1 MKEAEKKPD
10 PKDPNFIPPLVGSEA
25 TRALAEV
32 FYDPPESADTLYR
45 VPALNVA
52 FAVSSALLFAVTVW
66 SIWQDHSR
74 DWKNYNAEWRATQ
87 TDDYRQKISEENLR
101 LQKEQF
107 ATKEAELATLQAAL
121 DSNSQFEKAADQAVL
136 AETAAGLA
144 ETDARFFKSELDAER
159 FVFEENRKHVLDGP
173 LKDTAEGRAK
183 LAAIEKE
190 FEANWVQR
198 YEDLLRIA
206 EEKLTRAK
214 ELRNKA
220 DEIAK
225 ERNARKKEIATLI
238 RARDQL
244 AGNLRNVESSAA
256 NVLRNAP
263 LIPPYGPTNVIEKV
277 VLNDLTEPM
286 NFLDVPRVDR
296 CKTCHINIDST
307 DPALAE
313 FTDERMVHGGRLF
326 RSHPRIDL
334 YVGSASPHPYEQF
347 GCTICHYGDGHS
359 TSFEFAAHTPRDDA
373 QKREWEKKYH
383 WHKLHH
389 QDFPMLPMGYIS
401 STCAKCHPEQDRIEG
416 AEKYNAGRE
425 MAEEYGCFA
434 CHKIEG
440 FEKYRKV
447 GPNLQ
452 RIANK
457 VDRGF
462 LYRWVKDPHGFR
474 PTTKMPKF
482 FDLSNSSGTFNIV
495 NNEGILEPHDFR
507 LRNEVEAL
515 SIAAYIEKASRSRP
529 VSELYRNPVQQGHA
543 ARGKEIFLNV
553 GCRGCHSVVR
563 EGWIQND
570 HGPDLGAIGSKL
582 KPEWLADW
590 IVDPQKHD
598 PQSRMPRL
606 RIETEENGPQKLADL
621 VAYLMTLRD
630 ADFEARPVP
639 AVDAG
644 RERILREIAFDY
656 YRRTNTRAESQKW
669 VASRAVPDLLP
680 YVGEKLIGRYGC
692 FGCHL
697 GISDEFDKMAP
708 IGTELSTHGSKE
720 IDRLDF
726 AKWGHQASGEYAI
739 PKSRAGWFTHKL
751 TNPRIFD
758 VIPKQVRRL
767 DGSRGYEATES
778 VLQKTPEEL
787 LKMPYFSFRTV
798 ADPRD
803 LSDPVQAEKFRLARA
818 ARIDAVVTFLLSRVD
833 DKDRIPL
840 HKKRRLNAEEQ
851 ALEEGRNLIR
861 YLNCQ
866 GCHRLGVDPQTLP
879 LKDLPTYSFDVSDEE
894 KVRNEVEGETWL
906 AEDLTLGTMTIPA
919 GTFLNTELRD
929 ANEPANED
937 LFSVRM
943 LAHRWWEATNKPER
957 ERVLKVL
964 GYQEGRMRRY
974 FGDSA
979 EARPRAAP
987 ILRKEGDRVH
997 GEWLFKFLRNVK
1009 PLRLQLDLRM
1019 PSFSITPEQTAAIV
1033 RWFKLTAGAPYPALN
1048 LTRQEAET
1056 LQPWWRVGRDVPLP
1070 PLIDLKPAQIAALK
1084 KWSAKDGR
1092 PLYPHE
1098 EFAAHNL
1105 NEEGVRIAKVGRE
1118 MFQVTTPDDKP
1129 GTVRLQCNTCHPAG
1143 DKKPTVQDQNSWG
1156 PDLGLARERLRPDW
1170 IERWLLDPAS
1180 YMPGTKMPNNFFLPS
1195 ADDDP
1200 DTPRSEKF
1208 LRPNFQDEIQAILQ
1222 YLMHMRQIDAAA
1234 APAR

>member
-1 MKEAEKKPD
+1 MSEAEKKTD

-25 TRALAEV
+25 TKALAAM
-32 FYDPPESADTLYR
+32 FYDPPESAETLYR

-52 FAVSSALLFAVTVW
+52 FAVTSAILFAVTVW

-74 DWKNYNAEWRATQ
+74 DWKNFNAEWRAAQ
-87 TDDYRQKISEENLR
+87 TDDYRQKMGEEDQR
-101 LQKEQF
+101 LQKEQ
-107 ATKEAELATLQAAL
+107 
-121 DSNSQFEKAADQAVL
+121 L
-136 AETAAGLA
+136 AEKQAEMERLGVALEAMPNFETADAEAARAETVWGLA
-144 ETDARFFKSELDAER
+144 EIDAKFFKSDLDAER
-159 FVFEENRKHVLDGP
+159 FVFEEKRKHVLDGP
-173 LKDTAEGRAK
+173 LKDTPQGRAE
-183 LAAIEKE
+183 LTAIEDAFEKE
-190 FEANWVQR
+190 WVR
-198 YEDLLRIA
+198 KYEELLNAAEVKKTTAQDLRM
-206 EEKLTRAK
+206 
-214 ELRNKA
+214 KA
-220 DEIAK
+220 DDL
-225 ERNARKKEIATLI
+225 ARTRDDLQKEIAVLT
-238 RARDQL
+238 RGRNQL
-244 AGNLRNVESSAA
+244 AASLRNVEPSAA
-256 NVLRNAP
+256 NVFRNAP

-296 CKTCHINIDST
+296 CKTCHVNIDSP
-307 DPALAE
+307 DSSLAE
-313 FTDERMVHGGRLF
+313 FTDERMAHGGRLF

-359 TSFEFAAHTPRDDA
+359 TSFEFAAHTPRDEE
-373 QKREWEKKYH
+373 QKHEWEKKYH

-389 QDFPMLPMGYIS
+389 QDFPMLPMGSIS

-416 AEKYNAGRE
+416 AGTYNAGRE
-425 MAEEYGCFA
+425 LVEDYGCYA

-440 FEKYRKV
+440 FEKFRKV

-457 VDRGF
+457 VDGTF

-474 PTTKMPKF
+474 PTTKMPNF

-495 NNEGILEPHDFR
+495 SSERKLEPHDFR
-507 LRNEVEAL
+507 VRNEVEAL
-515 SIAAYIEKASRSRP
+515 SIAAYVQKSSRP
-529 VSELYRNPVQQGHA
+529 RAPAELYQNPVKQGDA
-543 ARGKEIFLNV
+543 ARGKDLFFKV
-553 GCRGCHSVVR
+553 GCLGCHSVVR

-570 HGPDLGAIGSKL
+570 HGPDLSAIGSKL
-582 KPEWLADW
+582 KPDWLADW
-590 IVDPQKHD
+590 IVNPQKHD

-621 VAYLMTLRD
+621 IAYLMTLRD
-630 ADFEARPVP
+630 PDFEARAVP
-639 AVDAG
+639 AVDPA
-644 RERILREIAFDY
+644 REKVLREIAFDY
-656 YRRTNTRAESQKW
+656 HRRTETRADAEKW
-669 VASRAVPDLLP
+669 VASRTVPDLLA

-726 AKWGHQASGEYAI
+726 AKWGHQARGEYAI
-739 PKSRAGWFTHKL
+739 PKTRAGWFAQKL
-751 TNPRIFD
+751 TDPRIYD
-758 VIPKQVRRL
+758 VIPKEVRRS
-767 DGSRGYEATES
+767 DGSTGYEATDS
-778 VLQKTPEEL
+778 ILQKTPEEL
-787 LKMPYFSFRTV
+787 LKMPLFSFRTV

-818 ARIDAVVTFLLSRVD
+818 ERIDQVVTFLLSRVD
-833 DKDRIPL
+833 DKERIPL

-851 ALEEGRNLIR
+851 AIEEGRNLIR

-866 GCHRLGVDPQTLP
+866 GCHRLGVDPRTLP
-879 LKDLPTYSFDVSDEE
+879 LRDLPTYSFDVSDEE
-894 KVRNEVEGETWL
+894 KVRNHVEGETWL
-906 AEDLTLGTMTIPA
+906 AEDITLGKMTIPA
-919 GTFLNTELRD
+919 GTFLDTELRD
-929 ANEPANED
+929 ANDPANED

-943 LAHRWWEATNKPER
+943 LAHRWWEASKRPER
-957 ERVLKVL
+957 ERLLKVL

-987 ILRKEGDRVH
+987 LLRKEGERVH
-997 GEWLFKFLRNVK
+997 GDWFFKFLRNVK

-1019 PSFSITPEQTAAIV
+1019 PSFPITPEQTAAIV

-1048 LTRQEAET
+1048 LNREEAEV
-1056 LQPWWRVGRDVPLP
+1056 LQPYWRIAKEVPLP
-1070 PLIDLKPAQIAALK
+1070 PLLDLMAPQSAALK
-1084 KWSAKDGR
+1084 NWGARTGR

-1098 EFAAHNL
+1098 EFAAHEL
-1105 NEEGVRIAKVGRE
+1105 TPESARLAKLGRE
-1118 MFQVTTPDDKP
+1118 MFQVTFPEDPMAKI
-1129 GTVRLQCNTCHPAG
+1129 RLQCNTCHPAG
-1143 DKKPTVQDQNSWG
+1143 DKKPTVQDQNAWG

-1180 YMPGTKMPNNFFLPS
+1180 YMPGTKMPNNFYNPS
-1195 ADDDP
+1195 QEYDP
-1200 DTPRSEKF
+1200 NKKDAKF
-1208 LRPNFQDEIQAILQ
+1208 PRPNFREEIQAIVQ
-1222 YLMHMRQIDAAA
+1222 YLMHMREIDAA